1 MKALRE
7 IMSWIIPIVLGIAV
21 AFAIKTYWFRFVRI
35 DGTSMEPNL
44 KNNEW
49 VMVYNND
56 KIKRGSVIVFDAY
69 GQDPEAT
76 AKKEYVKRV
85 IGMPGDTVSAENGV
99 IKVNNKV
106 VDQSYIPDSEQK
118 ATNIV
123 NNVGNWSSLAAL
135 GSKMDWQRKI
145 SVTVPKGQYF
155 VLGDHR
161 SVSNDSRYWGFV
173 TKDSVMGVVKVPF
186 WGSKSAQTNINDQSK
201 NFFSS
206 TTN

>member
-7 IMSWIIPIVLGIAV
+7 IMSWVIPIVLGIAV
-21 AFAIKTYWFRFVRI
+21 ALAIKTYWFRFVRI

-56 KIKRGSVIVFDAY
+56 KIHRGSVVVFDAY

-76 AKKEYVKRV
+76 VNKDYVKRV
-85 IGMPGDTVSAENGV
+85 IGLPGDTVSAENGV

-106 VDQSYIPDSEQK
+106 VDQAYISKSEQE
-118 ATNIV
+118 ATNVV
-123 NNVGNWSSLAAL
+123 NNVGNWDNLMTL
-135 GSKMDWQRKI
+135 GNRMNWQRKV
-145 SVTVPKGQYF
+145 SVTVPQGEYF

-173 TKDSVMGVVKVPF
+173 TKKSIMGVVKVPF
-186 WGSKSAQTNINDQSK
+186 WGSKSAQTNINDQYK
-201 NFFSS
+201 NFFS
-206 TTN
+206 TANN